1 MRPKVMTIG
10 GIEMAILI
18 LGLVVFLGIHSVRIF
33 ADGWRTAQIEARGE
47 TRWKGLYTG
56 FSILGL
62 ALLVYGFGLAREDAD
77 ILYVPPE
84 WGRSFLMVAM
94 PIALV
99 LLVASQLPMGVLKK
113 RLVHPMLWSIVIW
126 ALGHLFANGD
136 TASVLMFGSF
146 LVWAL
151 LDLKSAYGRP
161 RGEIPAPK
169 IWADFAALA
178 IGFALTAILV
188 MFLHQY
194 LFGVPI
200 V

>member
-1 MRPKVMTIG
+1 
-10 GIEMAILI
+10 MAILI

-33 ADGWRTAQIEARGE
+33 AEDWRTAQIAARGE
-47 TRWKGLYTG
+47 TTWKGLYTG
-56 FSILGL
+56 ASILGL
-62 ALLVYGFGLAREDAD
+62 ALLVYGYGLARDEAGL
-77 ILYVPPE
+77 LYEPPL
-84 WGRSFLMVAM
+84 WGRSFLLIAM

-99 LLVASQLPMGVLKK
+99 FLVASQMPMGVLKK
-113 RLVHPMLWSIVIW
+113 RLVHPMLWAVVIW

-136 TASVLMFGSF
+136 TASVLLFGGF

-161 RGEIPAPK
+161 RGEIPTPK
-169 IWADFAALA
+169 LWVDFVALA
-178 IGFALTAILV
+178 VGFALTAILV

>member
-99 LLVASQLPMGVLKK
+99 LRSLHDVGEYGGFFDSLRRSSSGRIRLP
-113 RLVHPMLWSIVIW
+113 RWC
-126 ALGHLFANGD
+126 
-136 TASVLMFGSF
+136 
-146 LVWAL
+146 
-151 LDLKSAYGRP
+151 R
-161 RGEIPAPK
+161 R
-169 IWADFAALA
+169 
-178 IGFALTAILV
+178 
-188 MFLHQY
+188 
-194 LFGVPI
+194 
-200 V
+200 